1 MGLTWL
7 EGTPESETWCVVY
20 GASVREVVEARWL
33 AMLRVALFTLMP
45 QYLHDT
51 SRYSHRL
58 TLVFRGPVLLAFAFL
73 NVELVNVPDLTAW
86 SGVERLSYWAL
97 HLGPKAPKRSTRVA
111 HLGAIAV
118 SPHGPKGLG
127 ARLMAVQKGLAM
139 ALLPAEPVKILA
151 LEAIRP
157 LDTVYYNH
165 FGFQTS
171 TPTFWTVSDPVSLV
185 PMVFKLGPTD
195 GLPGL
200 PGLPDLPAVE
210 PSVRI
215 GLVPEPGPW
224 TSLTPVVNKV
234 SEFLWHLKADMEASM
249 ALLSLCKRLD
259 LSETEVLKLWSMRHH
274 SLEYGSKAPRAKSA
288 LDVGPHW
295 FTKPPVAF
303 DSAALY
309 ALKHALGPH

>member
-1 MGLTWL
+1 MGLTWI

-20 GASVREVVEARWL
+20 GASVREAVEARWL

-73 NVELVNVPDLTAW
+73 NVELVCVPDLTAW

-97 HLGPKAPKRSTRVA
+97 HLGPKAPKRTTRVT

-127 ARLMAVQKGLAM
+127 SRLMAFQKGLAH
-139 ALLPAEPVKILA
+139 ALLPDEPVKILA

-157 LDTVYYNH
+157 LDTDYYNH

-171 TPTFWTVSDPVSLV
+171 TPTFWAVSDPVSLV
-185 PMVFKLGPTD
+185 PMVLKLGASD
-195 GLPGL
+195 AIGLPVMPL
-200 PGLPDLPAVE
+200 EE

-224 TSLTPVVNKV
+224 ASLTTVVRKV
-234 SEFLWHLKADMEASM
+234 SEFLWHLKVDSEASA
-249 ALLSLCKRLD
+249 ALLSLCKRLE
-259 LSETEVLKLWSMRHH
+259 LTETEIHKLWSMRHH
-274 SLEYGSKAPRAKSA
+274 SLAYGAKAPRPKSV

-303 DSAALY
+303 DAAALH
-309 ALKHALGPH
+309 ALKHALGGAP